1 MFGVI
6 FVQMLV
12 CVVGFFMC
20 YCGVC
25 YIFSNVQ
32 IVVQFNGVEQ
42 VGVEYVGSVGDVY
55 VFEVF
60 LQFCQFVDGFLYQFW
75 CMVDIVIFFYCQ
87 VYFVVDF
94 CLVFVVILVNQI
106 FQMLFNVS
114 CLCFNCC
121 FVVIIGSCCMFC
133 CLFIGQMVE
142 DYQFCQ
148 GVGVQMVCIVQINR
162 GIFIYGEQIFNVG
175 FIVLIGFDIVYGVV
189 CGWMYWNW
197 FFNWI
202 DVNVCFCQ
210 FVDEWQMFMQFFFVE
225 VMQVEINYIIMWCG
239 DGVVFMLFVLE
250 GLRNFVVWIQF
261 YIFVFWFV
269 QWSFWV
275 YVVILQ
281 IMVVI
286 FVDQNI
292 VFIMVVFGYQDIG
305 IWQIGWVILNEFY
318 VMQWNVVVQCY
329 IYIVIGN
336 DVVVGV
342 VMINVICIV
351 GSYNDCVSMDLYQC
365 VFYYVYCYQ
374 VVNMIIIN
382 QNIQYEMFVKMLDLW
397 ELQRGLEQC
406 VQYMEVGF
414 IGGELGMFDFYVVEV
429 MYVDVI
435 IWVMVLWVFLQ
446 FQLGYFGWVVVD
458 EIIYDILFI

>member
-75 CMVDIVIFFYCQ
+75 CMVDIVVFFYSQ

-148 GVGVQMVCIVQINR
+148 GVRIQMVCIVQINR

-225 VMQVEINYIIMWCG
+225 VM
-239 DGVVFMLFVLE
+239 
-250 GLRNFVVWIQF
+250 
-261 YIFVFWFV
+261 
-269 QWSFWV
+269 
-275 YVVILQ
+275 
-281 IMVVI
+281 
-286 FVDQNI
+286 
-292 VFIMVVFGYQDIG
+292 
-305 IWQIGWVILNEFY
+305 
-318 VMQWNVVVQCY
+318 
-329 IYIVIGN
+329 
-336 DVVVGV
+336 
-342 VMINVICIV
+342 
-351 GSYNDCVSMDLYQC
+351 
-365 VFYYVYCYQ
+365 
-374 VVNMIIIN
+374 
-382 QNIQYEMFVKMLDLW
+382 
-397 ELQRGLEQC
+397 
-406 VQYMEVGF
+406 
-414 IGGELGMFDFYVVEV
+414 
-429 MYVDVI
+429 
-435 IWVMVLWVFLQ
+435 
-446 FQLGYFGWVVVD
+446 
-458 EIIYDILFI
+458 